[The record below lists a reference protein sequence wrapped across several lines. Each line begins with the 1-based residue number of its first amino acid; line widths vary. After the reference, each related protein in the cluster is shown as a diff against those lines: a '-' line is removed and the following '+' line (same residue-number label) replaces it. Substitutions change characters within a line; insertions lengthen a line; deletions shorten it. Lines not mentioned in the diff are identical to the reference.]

1 MQSFPAATCCRVPSI
16 IAAAALSGL
25 STAAHAQWTVS
36 NLNPAGSIQAYAF
49 AAGGGQQAGYAS
61 VGGLARASLW
71 NGTAASW
78 VDLSP
83 TGSTESRAFAVG
95 DGQQAGYA
103 IVGGVSRAGLWSGTA
118 ASWVDLNPVGAQ
130 YSVANAVSGGQQA
143 GWVVVGGMGRAS
155 LWSGTAA
162 SWVDLAPVG
171 ASSSAVNAVGGGQQV
186 GVAYFGG
193 RARAGLWSGTAS
205 SWVDLSSFLPVGFT
219 DTYATGI
226 SSDGVNI
233 FISGYGTNATG
244 VQALLWTQPIPGPGA
259 VALLGL
265 GGLLTTRRR
274 R

>member
-1 MQSFPAATCCRVPSI
+1 MQSFHAATCCRVPSI

-25 STAAHAQWTVS
+25 STAAHAQWTVT

-49 AAGGGQQAGYAS
+49 AAG
-61 VGGLARASLW
+61 
-71 NGTAASW
+71 
-78 VDLSP
+78 
-83 TGSTESRAFAVG
+83 
-95 DGQQAGYA
+95 
-103 IVGGVSRAGLWSGTA
+103 
-118 ASWVDLNPVGAQ
+118 
-130 YSVANAVSGGQQA
+130 GGQQA

>member
-1 MQSFPAATCCRVPSI
+1 MQSFPAAARCRVPSI

-25 STAAHAQWTVS
+25 STAAHAQWTVT
-36 NLNPAGSIQAYAF
+36 NLNPPGSIQAYAF

-78 VDLSP
+78 VN
-83 TGSTESRAFAVG
+83 
-95 DGQQAGYA
+95 
-103 IVGGVSRAGLWSGTA
+103 
-118 ASWVDLNPVGAQ
+118 LNPVGW
-130 YSVANAVSGGQQA
+130 SSSAVYAVGGGQQA
-143 GWVVVGGMGRAS
+143 GHASVGGFNRAS

-186 GVAYFGG
+186 GVAFFGG
-193 RARAGLWSGTAS
+193 QARASLWSGAAG
-205 SWVDLSSFLPVGFT
+205 SWVDLAAFLPAGFT

-226 SSDGVNI
+226 SSDGANI

-244 VQALLWTQPIPGPGA
+244 IQALLWTQPVPSPGA
-259 VALLGL
+259 FALLGL
-265 GGLLTTRRR
+265 AGLLTARRR